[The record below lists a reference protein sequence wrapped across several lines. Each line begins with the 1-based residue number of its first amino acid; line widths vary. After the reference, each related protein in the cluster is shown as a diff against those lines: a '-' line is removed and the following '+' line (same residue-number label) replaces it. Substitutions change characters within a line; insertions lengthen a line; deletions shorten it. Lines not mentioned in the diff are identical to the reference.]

1 MLEGRNYG
9 ERKDIERLEHDVRD
23 QQALSHK
30 NYQDINRLK
39 DIGGA
44 RDSENR
50 SLKIRMD
57 NMQNEIE
64 QNNARIAHLNEV
76 KEQKEIDIQNT
87 TQRLNKEQGAGAQL
101 RYENQQLDKEMNY
114 YENLNRNHLQTQ

>member
-1 MLEGRNYG
+1 MEHIANTNGELGERTGEFNNLRQDYNMLEGRNYG

-39 DIGGA
+39 DIGGS

-64 QNNARIAHLNEV
+64 
-76 KEQKEIDIQNT
+76 
-87 TQRLNKEQGAGAQL
+87 
-101 RYENQQLDKEMNY
+101 
-114 YENLNRNHLQTQ
+114 